1 VAAAATES
9 VRGGIIVTENESP
22 PHIGTLGEKS
32 LHAHLKLWC
41 SQPGDRFEIAVDDF
55 VIDIVRDEMLVE
67 IQTRNFSAMR
77 RKLER
82 LLPYYRLHLIHPI
95 AREKWIVRETR
106 DGHFLKRRKSPKR
119 GRIEEL
125 FRELVRIPD
134 FLTHPN
140 LTLEVLLTQEEEIW
154 RDDGKGSWRR
164 KRWSIHDRRL
174 LAVAD
179 HVIFANPTDYLSLLP
194 ASLPRPFTN
203 RELADALDL
212 RLNLAQ
218 KMSYTLRKAGLL
230 EMVGK
235 RGNALLYEFSND

>member
-1 VAAAATES
+1 MKD
-9 VRGGIIVTENESP
+9 NESTS
-22 PHIGTLGEKS
+22 HIGMLGEKS

-41 SQPGDRFEIAVDDF
+41 AQPGDRFEIVVDDF
-55 VIDIVRDEMLVE
+55 IIDLVRDEMLIE

-82 LLPYYRLHLIHPI
+82 LLPHYQLHLIHPI
-95 AREKWIVRETR
+95 AREKWIVRETG
-106 DGHFLKRRKSPKR
+106 DGQFIQRRKSPKR
-119 GRIEEL
+119 GRIEDV

-140 LTLEVLLTQEEEIW
+140 LTLQVIFTQEEEIW

-174 LAVAD
+174 LAVVD
-179 HVIFANPTDYLSLLP
+179 SVIFANPIDYLSLLP
-194 ASLPRPFTN
+194 ASLPQPFTT
-203 RELADALDL
+203 RELATVLKL

-235 RGNALLYEFSND
+235 QGNSLLYRASND